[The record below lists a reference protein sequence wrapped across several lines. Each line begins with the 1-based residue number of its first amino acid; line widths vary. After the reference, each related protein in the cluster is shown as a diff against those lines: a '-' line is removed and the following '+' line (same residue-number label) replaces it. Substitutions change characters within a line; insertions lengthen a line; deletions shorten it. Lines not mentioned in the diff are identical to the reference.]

1 MRAHAI
7 RFERTGGPEV
17 LRWEEVEVPA
27 PGPGEALLRQTAIG
41 VNFID
46 VYHRTGLYPV
56 PSFPSGIGMEAV
68 GVVEAIGPGV
78 TEVSPGDRVA
88 YASLPI
94 GGYAEWRCMPA
105 ERLVRVPPGISDEEA
120 AAMMLKGMTAQ
131 YLLRRTYRVQPGDTI
146 VFYAAAGGVGSIAC
160 QWAKH
165 LGAEV
170 IGVVGSDEKA
180 TLARE
185 FGCAHTIVY
194 TRERVP
200 ERVRALTGGK
210 GVPVVY
216 DSVGKAT
223 FFDSLDCL
231 APRGLMVSFGNAS
244 GPVPP
249 FDIQQLALRGSLY
262 LTRPTLA
269 TYTATREELL
279 ATAEELFDVVL
290 SKAVR
295 IRIGLRLPLREAARA
310 HEALER
316 RSTTGAIVLLP

>member
-17 LRWEEVEVPA
+17 LRWEEVEVSA

-78 TEVSPGDRVA
+78 TEVSPADRVA

-185 FGCAHTIVY
+185 LGCAHTIVY

-200 ERVRALTGGK
+200 ERVRALTGGQ

-249 FDIQQLALRGSLY
+249 FDLQELALRGSLY

-310 HEALER
+310 HQALESR
-316 RSTTGAIVLLP
+316 ATTGAIVLLP

>member
-180 TLARE
+180 ALARE
-185 FGCAHTIVY
+185 LGCAHTIVY

-310 HEALER
+310 HEALEG

>member
-7 RFERTGGPEV
+7 RFARTGGPEV
-17 LRWEEVEVPA
+17 LQWDEVDIAP
-27 PGPGEALLRQTAIG
+27 PGPGEALIRHTAIG

-56 PSFPSGIGMEAV
+56 ASFPSGIGLEAA

-78 TEVSPGDRVA
+78 TEVAVGDRVA
-88 YASLPI
+88 YASAPL
-94 GGYAEWRCMPA
+94 GAYSEWRCMPA
-105 ERLVRVPPGISDEEA
+105 ERLVPLPSGVSDEEA

-131 YLLRRTYRVQPGDTI
+131 YLLRRTHRVQAGETI

-165 LGAEV
+165 LGAQV

-180 TLARE
+180 ARARE
-185 FGCAHTIVY
+185 FGCHHTIVY

-200 ERVRALTGGK
+200 DRVREITGGK

-216 DSVGKAT
+216 DSVGQAT
-223 FFDSLDCL
+223 FYDSLDCL

-249 FDIQQLALRGSLY
+249 FDIQQLAWRGSLY

-269 TYTATREELL
+269 SYTATREELL
-279 ATAEELFDVVL
+279 AAAHELFDVVL

-295 IRIGLRLPLREAARA
+295 IHIGQRFPLREARA
-310 HEALER
+310 AHIALQSR
-316 RSTTGAIVLLP
+316 ATTGAIVLLP

>member
-17 LRWEEVEVPA
+17 LRWEEVEVSA

-180 TLARE
+180 ALARE
-185 FGCAHTIVY
+185 LGCAHTIVY

>member
-1 MRAHAI
+1 MRAHAVV
-7 RFERTGGPEV
+7 FSRTGGPEV
-17 LRWEEVEVPA
+17 LSWSEVEVA
-27 PGPGEALLRQTAIG
+27 DPGPGEALIRQTAIG

-46 VYHRTGLYPV
+46 IYHRTGLYPV
-56 PSFPSGIGMEAV
+56 GTLPSGIGLEAV

-78 TEVSPGDRVA
+78 TEVGVGDRVA
-88 YASLPI
+88 YASAPI
-94 GGYAEWRCMPA
+94 GAYSEWRCMPA
-105 ERLVRVPPGISDEEA
+105 DRLVRLPAGISDEMA
-120 AAMMLKGMTAQ
+120 AAMMLKGMTAR

-165 LGAEV
+165 LGAQV

-180 TLARE
+180 ALARE
-185 FGCAHTIVY
+185 FGCSHTIVY

-200 ERVRALTGGK
+200 NRVREITGGK

-216 DSVGKAT
+216 DSVGQAT

-249 FDIQQLALRGSLY
+249 FNIQELATRGSLY

-269 TYTATREELL
+269 TYTATRAELL
-279 ATAEELFDVVL
+279 AAAEELFEVVL
-290 SKAVR
+290 SNRVR
-295 IRIGLRLPLREAARA
+295 IYIGQRFPLRDAAKA
-310 HEALER
+310 HRALES
-316 RSTTGAIVLLP
+316 RSTKGAIVLLP

>member
-1 MRAHAI
+1 MRVGAI
-7 RFERTGGPEV
+7 RFRETGGPEV
-17 LRWEEVEVPA
+17 LRWEEVEVPEPA
-27 PGPGEALLRQTAIG
+27 PGEALIRQTAIG

-56 PSFPSGIGMEAV
+56 AGFPSGIGLEGA
-68 GVVEAIGPGV
+68 GVVEAIGKGV
-78 TEVSPGDRVA
+78 TEVAVGDRVA
-88 YASLPI
+88 YASAPI
-94 GGYAEWRCMPA
+94 GAYAEWRCMPA
-105 ERLVRVPPGISDEEA
+105 ERLVRLPPGISDEVA
-120 AAMMLKGMTAQ
+120 AAIMLKGMTAQ
-131 YLLRRTYRVQPGDTI
+131 YLLRRTYRVQLGDTI

-170 IGVVGSDEKA
+170 IGVVGSEEKA
-180 TLARE
+180 ALARE
-185 FGCAHTIVY
+185 FGCAHIIVY

-200 ERVRALTGGK
+200 DRVREITNGK

-216 DSVGKAT
+216 DSVGQAT

-244 GPVPP
+244 GPVSP

-269 TYTATREELL
+269 TYTASRPELL
-279 ATAEELFDVVL
+279 ATAEELFEVVL
-290 SKAVR
+290 AKAVR
-295 IRIGLRLPLREAARA
+295 VHIGRRFPLREAAEAHRA
-310 HEALER
+310 LQSRA
-316 RSTTGAIVLLP
+316 TTGAIVLFP

>member
-1 MRAHAI
+1 MRADAMT
-7 RFERTGGPEV
+7 FLRTGGPEV
-17 LRWEEVEVPA
+17 LTWTEIDVPE
-27 PGPGEALLRQTAIG
+27 PGPGQALIRQTAIG

-46 VYHRTGLYPV
+46 IYHRTGLYPV
-56 PSFPSGIGMEAV
+56 GSFPSGIGLEGA

-78 TEVSPGDRVA
+78 SEVGVGDRVA
-88 YASLPI
+88 YASPPL
-94 GGYAEWRCMPA
+94 GAYSEWRCMPA
-105 ERLVRVPPGISDEEA
+105 DRLVRLPAGISDEVA
-120 AAMMLKGMTAQ
+120 AAMMLKGLTAQ
-131 YLLRRTYRVQPGDTI
+131 YLLRQTYQVKAGDTI

-160 QWAKH
+160 QWARH

-170 IGVVGSDEKA
+170 IGVVGSEDKA
-180 TLARE
+180 RLARE

-200 ERVRALTGGK
+200 DRVREITSGK

-216 DSVGKAT
+216 DSVGQAT

-249 FDIQQLALRGSLY
+249 FNVQELAIRGSLY

-269 TYTATREELL
+269 TYTATRAQLL
-279 ATAEELFDVVL
+279 AAAEELFDVVL
-290 SKAVR
+290 SKVVH
-295 IRIGLRLPLREAARA
+295 IHIGQRLPLSDAAEAHRLLESRA
-310 HEALER
+310 
-316 RSTTGAIVLLP
+316 TKGAIVLLP

>member
-68 GVVEAIGPGV
+68 GIVEAIGPGV

-180 TLARE
+180 ALARE
-185 FGCAHTIVY
+185 LGCAHTIVY

-244 GPVPP
+244 GPVAP

>member
-180 TLARE
+180 ALARE
-185 FGCAHTIVY
+185 LGCAHTIVY

-249 FDIQQLALRGSLY
+249 FDLQELALRGSLY

-310 HEALER
+310 HQALESR
-316 RSTTGAIVLLP
+316 ATTGAIVLLP

>member
-17 LRWEEVEVPA
+17 LRWEEVEVSA

-185 FGCAHTIVY
+185 LGCAHTIVY

-249 FDIQQLALRGSLY
+249 FDLQELALRGSLY

-310 HEALER
+310 HQALESR
-316 RSTTGAIVLLP
+316 ATTGAIVLLP